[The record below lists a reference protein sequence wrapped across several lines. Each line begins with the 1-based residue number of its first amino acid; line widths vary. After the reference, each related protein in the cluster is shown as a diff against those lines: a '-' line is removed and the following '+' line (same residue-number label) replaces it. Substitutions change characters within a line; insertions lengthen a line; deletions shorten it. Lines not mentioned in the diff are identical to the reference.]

1 MKAVARLVYSYFMS
15 TPMTRTLT
23 LAGLGLCAFSMYVL
37 TSWPQSE
44 HMLAFAAAGQIAL
57 FLGSAMMPLLF
68 GRMAQGKAMVLL
80 PYGRLKL
87 LASALI
93 TVALVAAPAGL
104 LMPFVFVAGMSGK
117 MSDLE
122 KYSQLREY
130 ATNLGLITYTSFC
143 IIAGWLYLAMWFLSS
158 QRNLAGLAKGL
169 LVIVFTLFLPAREIR
184 ELSATIAWNVQAL
197 AVVWTIFG
205 AGFLFWPRLK
215 KTIAHW
221 RLPNLT
227 SSIAMPGQRISGRE
241 IDLILGTGNPGL
253 LIAALTVPLVIATRI
268 GTGAPAIWLFFLTIF
283 STVTGAIAGQAAE
296 RSRALWLR
304 RGWSR
309 ADIFL
314 EVERSFWR
322 HNFVVLGVLLA
333 LMVLIGSYAGLSL
346 SLLAAGLPLLILG
359 TALSTYLGFMITRG
373 LRWVEAALGIAIM
386 LGLMAIPILLEPGN
400 ANLVAVCVVQ
410 GCLAF
415 LVFILRSIARRRWAQ
430 IDWTQCRPARVLSAR
445 QA

>member
-1 MKAVARLVYSYFMS
+1 
-15 TPMTRTLT
+15 
-23 LAGLGLCAFSMYVL
+23 
-37 TSWPQSE
+37 
-44 HMLAFAAAGQIAL
+44 
-57 FLGSAMMPLLF
+57 MMPLML
-68 GRMAQGKAMVLL
+68 GRMAQSKAMTLL
-80 PYGRLKL
+80 PHGRLKL

-93 TVALVAAPAGL
+93 TVAIVAAPAGL
-104 LMPFVFVAGMSGK
+104 LTPFAYVAGVSGK
-117 MSDLE
+117 ISDLS
-122 KYSQLREY
+122 KYPQLLDY
-130 ATNLGLITYTSFC
+130 TINLVLVTYTSFC
-143 IIAGWLYLAMWFLSS
+143 IIAGWLYVVMWFLSS

-169 LVIVFTLFLPAREIR
+169 LVVVFLLFVPTREID
-184 ELSATIAWNVQAL
+184 ELSATTAWNVQQL
-197 AVVWTIFG
+197 VVAWAIFG

-221 RLPNLT
+221 RLPNLM
-227 SSIAMPGQRISGRE
+227 SSIAMPGQRTSGRE
-241 IDLILGTGNPGL
+241 IDLILGTGNPWL

-333 LMVLIGSYAGLSL
+333 LMVLIGSYAGLSF

-386 LGLMAIPILLEPGN
+386 LGLMTIPILLEPGN
-400 ANLVAVCVVQ
+400 ANLAAVCVVQ

-430 IDWTQCRPARVLSAR
+430 IDWTQCRPARLLSAR